1 MMNLEEYSVRVNEF
15 KRSALALNQSTSDYQ
30 RFLDLNIKALV
41 FFGTHS
47 KSSESDFQYKL
58 EILADFFQLIDKL
71 KSNGIKNSQNETGF
85 FFKKKEE
92 RLLSP
97 VEKESIKVLTP

>member
-1 MMNLEEYSVRVNEF
+1 MMNLEEYNAHVNRF
-15 KRSALALNQSTSDYQ
+15 KSSALALNQSTSDYQ
-30 RFLDLNIKALV
+30 RFLELNIKALV

-47 KSSESDFQYKL
+47 KSSESDFPHKL
-58 EILADFFQLIDKL
+58 EILADFFQFIDKL
-71 KSNGIKNSQNETGF
+71 KSNGVKTSQNETGF

-97 VEKESIKVLTP
+97 VEKESLKVLTP